1 MNAAALLSWDGT
13 NLLIDCGRD
22 FRQQALRFG
31 IRRLDA
37 LVVTHNHYDH
47 IAGIDDLR
55 VFTARGAPPMPVY
68 GKPEHLDYLREKTFS
83 YLFDERLQRGGGVAS
98 LELRPTSGPFELHGV
113 RFEPLPVQH
122 GSAEIFGYRFLD
134 CAYLSDVSEIPQDT
148 EERLRGLR
156 VLILD
161 GLRYRPHVSHLSVLE
176 AVATIRRLRP
186 ERAYLTH
193 MCHDVLHAD
202 LAARLRDA
210 DGELACEVPTEP
222 AHDGLRI
229 TL

>member
-1 MNAAALLSWDGT
+1 MNAAALLSWDDT

-31 IRRLDA
+31 IRSLDA
-37 LVVTHNHYDH
+37 LILTHNHYDH

-55 VFTARGAPPMPVY
+55 VFTSRGDPPMPVF

-98 LELRPTSGPFELHGV
+98 LDLRPTRGPFELCGV
-113 RFEPLPVQH
+113 RFEPVPVRH

-134 CAYLSDVSEIPQDT
+134 CAYLSDVSEIPPDT
-148 EERLRGLR
+148 EERLHGLR
-156 VLILD
+156 LLIVD
-161 GLRYRPHVSHLSVLE
+161 GLRYRPHVSHFSVTE
-176 AVATIRRLRP
+176 AVETIRRLRP
-186 ERAYLTH
+186 ERALLTH

-202 LAARLRDA
+202 LAARLQ
-210 DGELACEVPTEP
+210 DGAGEFACEVPIEP
-222 AHDGLRI
+222 AHDGLQI
-229 TL
+229 AL